1 MLVNGHNQGHMI
13 NKMCLWNTDA
23 PENNNNNLLVNMYGT
38 SNWHTLIKLESSLM
52 NKRALLLIRE
62 L

>member
-23 PENNNNNLLVNMYGT
+23 PEKKTWQL
-38 SNWHTLIKLESSLM
+38 
-52 NKRALLLIRE
+52 
-62 L
+62 

>member
-23 PENNNNNLLVNMYGT
+23 PKNLTAKVT
-38 SNWHTLIKLESSLM
+38 
-52 NKRALLLIRE
+52 
-62 L
+62 